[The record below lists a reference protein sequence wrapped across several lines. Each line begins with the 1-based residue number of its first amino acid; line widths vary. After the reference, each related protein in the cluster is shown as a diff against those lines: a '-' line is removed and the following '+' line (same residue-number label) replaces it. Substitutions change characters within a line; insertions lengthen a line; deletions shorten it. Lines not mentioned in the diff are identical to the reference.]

1 MARRLGGLLDANYW
15 CGAARGRTEQLPRMW
30 LPAQDSRS
38 VLGLLYLTAVS
49 DAQREQEHCKVAL
62 TVLLVSSR
70 LRSQLDYRV
79 QQTVNELQH
88 GHDYE

>member
-1 MARRLGGLLDANYW
+1 MQITGVVLLAAERSSYRACGCLRRTAAACLG
-15 CGAARGRTEQLPRMW
+15 C
-30 LPAQDSRS
+30 
-38 VLGLLYLTAVS
+38 LYLTAVS